1 MFKVLKRTENL
12 TDLDECECFEVCQ
25 SCSWAKVD
33 GEQNIDNCGNVSQL
47 VMFRVL
53 QRLENGQI
61 LVIVGMFCCSS
72 VMFKVLKLVGRRLIL
87 TTVGMLCSSSVV
99 FRLQTLMENRWILMI
114 VGIFCSL
121 SVMFKVLKRVENRR
135 MLMTVIFCS
144 SSIVF
149 KVLKRM
155 ENRQTLTVLVV
166 DNRPRH
172 EGQTDTLFFQC
183 LISSCWIGWEE
194 GVGGREGGGGGK
206 RGRGWGG
213 QLDKLLVIFSA
224 NLALMCVCEE
234 EGTVAVLYNRGL
246 CWV

>member
-1 MFKVLKRTENL
+1 
-12 TDLDECECFEVCQ
+12 
-25 SCSWAKVD
+25 
-33 GEQNIDNCGNVSQL
+33 
-47 VMFRVL
+47 
-53 QRLENGQI
+53 
-61 LVIVGMFCCSS
+61 
-72 VMFKVLKLVGRRLIL
+72 
-87 TTVGMLCSSSVV
+87 
-99 FRLQTLMENRWILMI
+99 
-114 VGIFCSL
+114 
-121 SVMFKVLKRVENRR
+121 
-135 MLMTVIFCS
+135 
-144 SSIVF
+144 VF